1 MNCGYKLPDKIVNEL
16 GHFDNIVTNH
26 NPSNS
31 FNGRVLVHCM
41 RKADH
46 ELADLITEH
55 KSGLL
60 VVNCRTETIQF
71 QKLLETAHSVMLLKG
86 RLRFKDAK
94 YNEIIPSNAPYGT
107 AIFSFCEE
115 DTLILKDA
123 NLKGQVLI
131 LKAIIQD
138 FA

>member
-1 MNCGYKLPDKIVNEL
+1 MNHGYKLPEKIVSEL

-26 NPSNS
+26 NPSTS

-41 RKADH
+41 RKADQ
-46 ELADLITEH
+46 ELADLMIEH

-60 VVNCRTETIQF
+60 VVNCRTETLQF
-71 QKLLETAHSVMLLKG
+71 QKLLGTAHSVMLIKG

-94 YNEIIPSNAPYGT
+94 YNAIIQSNAPCGT
-107 AIFSFCEE
+107 AIFSFTSY
-115 DTLILKDA
+115 DTRVMESSELTGKLIHLRPSF
-123 NLKGQVLI
+123 LE
-131 LKAIIQD
+131 

>member
-94 YNEIIPSNAPYGT
+94 YNAIIPSNAPYGT

-123 NLKGQVLI
+123 NLKGKVLI

>member
-94 YNEIIPSNAPYGT
+94 YNAIIPSNAPYGT

-123 NLKGQVLI
+123 NLIGKVLL